1 MQSTSDNQEGA
12 ENEEGIWD
20 EEDEED
26 VAGEKENSE
35 ALECR
40 VSTEKVLHYLF
51 SRDSTLQSFR
61 ILLLP
66 GYVLLVQ
73 DVLLVLR
80 ILLII

>member
-12 ENEEGIWD
+12 ENKENNIWD

-40 VSTEKVLHYLF
+40 VSTEKVLL
-51 SRDSTLQSFR
+51 
-61 ILLLP
+61 
-66 GYVLLVQ
+66 
-73 DVLLVLR
+73 
-80 ILLII
+80 

>member
-40 VSTEKVLHYLF
+40 VSTEKVLL
-51 SRDSTLQSFR
+51 
-61 ILLLP
+61 
-66 GYVLLVQ
+66 
-73 DVLLVLR
+73 
-80 ILLII
+80 